1 VTHGYRAD
9 DQTPPGPTG
18 APAPPVGS
26 QPATAADL
34 TGQHRSTQHPA
45 AHPPTANPLTGQH
58 RVAAQ
63 AAPQDAAERSSPTMW
78 EQLGGPMGLV
88 DSGLPVVV
96 FVVVNAIAGLSW
108 GVGAAVAAALLIAIL
123 RLVRGRPVTQA
134 ISGLL
139 GVGVAA
145 FIAYRTGSAKGYFL
159 LGIWSYVIYGGAL
172 LLSIL
177 VRWPLIGVLWEG
189 LNGRGSAWR
198 KNRNLVRKYDLAT
211 GVWVLVFVLRF
222 LVQNQLYDSDKVGW
236 LATAR
241 LLMGYPLFI
250 VAIVVTVLIVGSAAG
265 MQLPGWMRR
274 RAPNRA
280 DPDQHRRTDPV

>member
-1 VTHGYRAD
+1 MD
-9 DQTPPGPTG
+9 PGPTV
-18 APAPPVGS
+18 PV
-26 QPATAADL
+26 P
-34 TGQHRSTQHPA
+34 TGVERGM
-45 AHPPTANPLTGQH
+45 PTI
-58 RVAAQ
+58 
-63 AAPQDAAERSSPTMW
+63 W
-78 EQLGGPMGLV
+78 EQMGGPMGLV

-96 FVVVNAIAGLSW
+96 FVVVNALAGLGW
-108 GVGAAVAAALLIAIL
+108 GIGAAVAAAALIAIL
-123 RLVRGRPVTQA
+123 RLVRGRPATQA

-177 VRWPLIGVLWEG
+177 VRWPLVGVLWES
-189 LNGRGSAWR
+189 LNGRGTAWR
-198 KNRNLVRKYDLAT
+198 RDRSLVRKYDLAT
-211 GVWVLVFVLRF
+211 GVWVLVFALRF

-250 VAIVVTVLIVGSAAG
+250 VAIGVTVLIVGSAAG
-265 MQLPGWMRR
+265 MRLPGWMQRR
-274 RAPNRA
+274 QPDRA
-280 DPDQHRRTDPV
+280 DTDRPGPRDPV